1 MIIAPHP
8 DDEVLGCGGTIA
20 KHVREGN
27 EVYLCIVTKPYP
39 PEWSEEEIDE
49 RRKEVFA
56 ASKILGIKHLH
67 FLELPT
73 VKLDTIPQK
82 ELNDKVAQV
91 IEKVKPQVLYIPHQ
105 GDLNKDHQ
113 IVFQSVMV
121 AIRPRSDSTLKKVL
135 SYETLSETEWAA
147 PGITNAF
154 IPNIYVDI
162 SQTLGSKLK
171 AMQEYRRELKRFP
184 HPRSLQ
190 AISNLAKLRGSTIGV
205 KAAEAFMLVREL
217 WA

>member
-8 DDEVLGCGGTIA
+8 DDEVSGCGGTIA

-56 ASKILGIKHLH
+56 ASKILGIKQLH